1 MNKTLL
7 YIDGNQH
14 LKTGVIA
21 TTARKGAKWAEQA
34 RPGDVL
40 DCRITKTNELF
51 AQVAVVRIQVT
62 DYAGVLNDASDNHA
76 TTTNDTRAA
85 RLNLEGAL
93 TSAYGPLSPGEVF
106 TKIHF
111 IPLNV
116 NINRADAY
124 AAVDSERDYQDA
136 RWGDTLS
143 IGEQILLAEEY
154 ISIARGEWAQ
164 EKPPEARA
172 LNVMRKIAGI
182 AVHCLEDHG
191 SPQRPQREIEIAEN
205 ESRVRRYG
213 RDKRAGYSAC

>member
-14 LKTGVIA
+14 LKTGVVA
-21 TTARKGAKWAEQA
+21 TTARKGVKWAELTQ
-34 RPGDVL
+34 PGDVL
-40 DCRITKTNELF
+40 DCRITETHELF
-51 AQVAVVRIQVT
+51 AQVAVVRVEIT
-62 DYAGVLNDASDNHA
+62 DYAGVLNYASDNHG
-76 TTTNDTRAA
+76 TTTDDTRAA

-136 RWGDTLS
+136 RWGDVLS

-154 ISIARGEWAQ
+154 ITIARNEWAQ
-164 EKPPEARA
+164 EKHPELIA
-172 LNVMRKIAGI
+172 LSVMRKVAGI
-182 AVHCLEDHG
+182 AVHCMEDHG
-191 SPQRPQREIEIAEN
+191 SPQRSQREIETVEN
-205 ESRVRRYG
+205 EYCRG
-213 RDKRAGYSAC
+213 RS